1 MSDTPVPE
9 STVRVPVD
17 TAVDATRDTRDT
29 ERETTSRRDN
39 LVILVLIV
47 SAFTVILN
55 ETIMGVAI
63 PHLMEDLDI
72 TAVDAQWLT
81 AAFLLTM
88 AIVIPITGW
97 LLQRFPTRPL
107 YLGAMGT
114 FVGGTALAALAPGF
128 EVLLLARVIQATGT
142 AVMLPLLMT
151 TVISLVP
158 EHERGKRMGTIGLV
172 ISVAPALGP
181 TISGI
186 ILQFL
191 PWRYLFVF
199 VLPVAV
205 TVLVFGLLKMRSTN
219 ETRPAPLDVLS
230 VLLAAVGFGSL
241 VFGLSQIGES
251 AEGNLAAALGFVA
264 VGVIVTTIFA
274 LRQIA
279 LQKRDAPLLD
289 LRVFRERTFS
299 VATAMFIVAMMALF
313 GTIILVPL
321 FTQGVLELSVL
332 QTGLML
338 LPGGLLMGLMARP
351 VGRLYD
357 RIGPRPLLI
366 PGTAL
371 VAAALWILALSLS
384 TATRPWMIVAC
395 HLTLSAGLAL
405 IFTPLF
411 TASLGSLPH
420 HLYSHG
426 SATISTLQQVAAAA
440 GTALFVSTMTAV
452 AVTQVDAG
460 AAEAAAQAAG
470 IRTAFLVGAVL
481 ATVGIGLATL
491 IRRPQKVDGQAPV
504 AAH

>member
-1 MSDTPVPE
+1 MAETTAPASTTP
-9 STVRVPVD
+9 STSNP
-17 TAVDATRDTRDT
+17 AA
-29 ERETTSRRDN
+29 TTSRRDN
-39 LVILVLIV
+39 LVIMVLIV

-88 AIVIPITGW
+88 AVVIPITGW

-107 YLGAMGT
+107 YLAAMST
-114 FVGGTALAALAPGF
+114 FVAGTALAAVAPGF

-191 PWRYLFVF
+191 PWRFLFVF
-199 VLPVAV
+199 VLPVAI
-205 TVLVFGLLKMRSTN
+205 TVLVFGFLKMRSTN

-251 AEGNLAAALGFVA
+251 AEGNVLVA
-264 VGVIVTTIFA
+264 ITYAVVGVIVTGVFA
-274 LRQIA
+274 WRQIA

-289 LRVFRERTFS
+289 LRVFRERTFA
-299 VATAMFIVAMMALF
+299 VATAMFVVAMMALF

-321 FTQGVLELSVL
+321 FTQGVLGLSVL

-338 LPGGLLMGLMARP
+338 LPGGLLMGVLARP

-371 VAAALWILALSLS
+371 VATALWMLALTLS
-384 TATRPWMIVAC
+384 TSTQPWMVLAC
-395 HLTLSAGLAL
+395 HVTLSAGLAL

-411 TASLGSLPH
+411 TASLGSLPK

-452 AVTQVDAG
+452 AITQIDEG
-460 AAEAAAQAAG
+460 ASEATAEAAG
-470 IRTAFLVGAVL
+470 IRTAFLVGAIL
-481 ATVGIGLATL
+481 ATLGIGLATL
-491 IRRPQKVDGQAPV
+491 IQRPAKVEGEAPV

>member
-1 MSDTPVPE
+1 MAETTAPATSNARTTTTP
-9 STVRVPVD
+9 
-17 TAVDATRDTRDT
+17 DAAA
-29 ERETTSRRDN
+29 TTSRRDN
-39 LVILVLIV
+39 LVIMVLIV

-63 PHLMEDLDI
+63 PHLMADLDI

-88 AIVIPITGW
+88 AVVIPITGW

-107 YLGAMGT
+107 YLAAMST
-114 FVGGTALAALAPGF
+114 FVAGTALAAVAPGF
-128 EVLLLARVIQATGT
+128 EVLLGARVIQATGT

-181 TISGI
+181 TISGV

-191 PWRYLFVF
+191 PWRFLFVF
-199 VLPVAV
+199 VLPVAI
-205 TVLVFGLLKMRSTN
+205 TVLVFGFLKMRSTN
-219 ETRPAPLDVLS
+219 ETRPAPLDLPS

-251 AEGNLAAALGFVA
+251 AEGNVLVA
-264 VGVIVTTIFA
+264 IAFAVIGVVVTGVFA
-274 LRQIA
+274 WRQIV

-299 VATAMFIVAMMALF
+299 VATAMFVVAMMALF

-321 FTQGVLELSVL
+321 FTQGVLGLSVL

-338 LPGGLLMGLMARP
+338 LPGGLLMGVMARP

-371 VAAALWILALSLS
+371 VATALWMLALTLS
-384 TATRPWMIVAC
+384 TATQPWMVLAC
-395 HLTLSAGLAL
+395 HVTLSAGLAL

-411 TASLGSLPH
+411 TASLGSLPQ

-452 AVTQVDAG
+452 AITQIDGG
-460 AAEAAAQAAG
+460 ASEATAEAAG
-470 IRTAFLVGAVL
+470 IRTAFLVGAIL
-481 ATVGIGLATL
+481 ATLGIGLATL
-491 IRRPQKVDGQAPV
+491 IRRPEKVEGEAPI